1 MKSRIDKLWADFY
14 EWPER
19 WKGFD
24 KDVPYG
30 EGIIQIYKPF
40 VDELLS
46 RLSLK
51 TVKRHLDNLW
61 LLGGELIREINMNPK
76 LRKKTPMDLL
86 LDNVD
91 ETGGPYCRHLDSEEE
106 MRAYDATCKK
116 LFKFLQEGITHGISD

>member
-24 KDVPYG
+24 KDVPYR

-51 TVKRHLDNLW
+51 TVTRHMDNLW
-61 LLGGELIREINMNPK
+61 LLGGELIRKINMAPE
-76 LRKKTPMDLL
+76 LRKKDPMDLIM
-86 LDNVD
+86 DNVD
-91 ETGGPYCRHLDSEEE
+91 ETGGPYCRHIDSEEE
-106 MRAYDATCKK
+106 MRVYEATCRK
-116 LFKFLQEGITHGISD
+116 LFKFLRERKPNEP

>member
-1 MKSRIDKLWADFY
+1 MKSHVEKLWADFY

-19 WKGFD
+19 WKGFPA
-24 KDVPYG
+24 DVPYG
-30 EGIIQIYKPF
+30 EGIIEIYKPF
-40 VDELLS
+40 VEELLS

-76 LRKKTPMDLL
+76 LRKKAPMDLL

-91 ETGGPYCRHLDSEEE
+91 ESGGPYCRHLDSEEQ
-106 MRAYDATCKK
+106 MMAYDATCRK
-116 LFKFLQEGITHGISD
+116 LSKYLRERNPHGSA

>member
-1 MKSRIDKLWADFY
+1 MKSRIDKLWTDFY

-30 EGIIQIYKPF
+30 EGIIAIYKPF

-46 RLSLK
+46 RLSLN

-61 LLGGELIREINMNPK
+61 LLGGELIRKINMDPE
-76 LRKKTPMDLL
+76 LRTKTPMELL

-91 ETGGPYCRHLDSEEE
+91 ETGGPYCRHLDAEEQ
-106 MRAYDATCKK
+106 MRAYEATCRK
-116 LFKFLQEGITHGISD
+116 LFKFLREQRANES

>member
-1 MKSRIDKLWADFY
+1 MKSQTDKLWADFY

-19 WKGFD
+19 WKGFPE
-24 KDVPYG
+24 DVPYG
-30 EGIIQIYKPF
+30 EGIIRIYKPF

-61 LLGGELIREINMNPK
+61 LLGGELIREINMNPR
-76 LRKKTPMDLL
+76 LRKKAPMDLL

-91 ETGGPYCRHLDSEEE
+91 ETGGPYCRHLDSEEQ
-106 MRAYDATCKK
+106 MNAYDATCRK
-116 LFKFLQEGITHGISD
+116 LFKFLREQKQNAS